1 LQRGAYGQTVNH
13 DAHNIILAGVNDDDM
28 ALVARELERMGG
40 GAVAVENGV
49 VLARLALPIAG
60 LVSDAPATAVVQ
72 DLRALEAAT
81 RSLGCMLPHPTMTLG
96 FLGLTVIPSLKIT
109 DRGLFDVVNWKLLND

>member
-1 LQRGAYGQTVNH
+1 
-13 DAHNIILAGVNDDDM
+13 
-28 ALVARELERMGG
+28 MGG
-40 GAVAVENGV
+40 GAVVVENGI

-60 LVSDAPATAVVQ
+60 LVSDAPATEVVH

-81 RSLGCMLPHPTMTLG
+81 RSLGCVLPHPTMTLG

-109 DRGLFDVVNWKLLND
+109 DRGLFDVIGWKLLNE